1 MKQKLTKSEGRD
13 KRRSLSLKGRESFT
27 ICKELEEKLI
37 DLEKKIGKFDTA
49 HGGSGGSAI
58 QKSDSKD
65 TETGCRASTVASRLR
80 RKSLDSATSSEPMK
94 VLIRMTSLEN
104 RVADLQKA
112 AADPMN
118 IIVEDGGDD
127 SGGNGID
134 GKEREIG
141 RIECAWRAKMTEI
154 AAKRRRLHD
163 EGRLDDEAKTT
174 LLTEKVATETVFLDK
189 LKRLMSN
196 DATAAAAAV
205 VEITDRIRNELE
217 STVGGDG
224 CDLGLSAEHITD
236 VKDGTEKR
244 VDRFLDDRMSV
255 IKKFKWDADEVR
267 DIAYACLEDVV
278 ADAEMHMALDY
289 CFETSELV
297 RADNSAGAMLIRCS
311 LNRAKLEKWLD
322 DVRGSVQTMVDR
334 VVRVAA
340 ADGERAAAADD
351 RNCLREYFEVSVLR
365 DMLESGL
372 SLAVESKKTPGDG
385 RTTEVDIAQ
394 TLSECLYLAAKMC
407 QRLPVEEAA
416 AAVDD
421 DQRSLLHDS
430 LGQVETEVMAL
441 QEMIVVDKQRLP
453 VAAAEPPTGH
463 ESSASTSW
471 IEDVCDKCRDL
482 RVQIAS
488 LHTYLGGQCRECQ
501 KCVYLQDKL
510 DGYGRERD
518 ALLETAQARHRAELA
533 ELKGRLEDEKRKL
546 LAVGDRERV
555 ALKDRV
561 KKLEKR
567 LSALDSEYSQQMDN
581 LRLSYQI
588 ALASNAS
595 PSSSTGA
602 ALTTEESTKLRYQT
616 EVEHLRVS
624 PLSHFS
630 QSVCI
635 VRSFL
640 YVKLGQTLYIKIEES
655 MSISISTSMP
665 MQCSKFMSTPIFMS
679 MTTPAPHQCPCHMSM
694 SVSMSITL
702 SLAMSMSMSM
712 LMSHAHFNVTCQYHI
727 STSMSHVHVN
737 VHVNVLI
744 HAHVNVNIQ
753 VNVHI
758 HVYVYLY
765 LYIFIFCI
773 SIFLSLF
780 LYLSISKLN
789 DIYLYIVK

>member
-1 MKQKLTKSEGRD
+1 MQIRLLKQKLTKSEGRD

-27 ICKELEEKLI
+27 ICKELEEKLV
-37 DLEKKIGKFDTA
+37 DLEKKIGKFDMA
-49 HGGSGGSAI
+49 YGGSGSGAI

-65 TETGCRASTVASRLR
+65 AEAGCRASTVASRLR

-104 RVADLQKA
+104 RVVDLQKA

-118 IIVEDGGDD
+118 IIVEDGGSDG
-127 SGGNGID
+127 GGNGID

-141 RIECAWRAKMTEI
+141 RIECAWRVKMTEI
-154 AAKRRRLHD
+154 AAKRRRLND
-163 EGRLDDEAKTT
+163 EGRLDGEAKTA

-196 DATAAAAAV
+196 DATAAAMAV

-217 STVGGDG
+217 STVGGDS
-224 CDLGLSAEHITD
+224 CDLGLSAEHIAD
-236 VKDGTEKR
+236 VKNSTAKR
-244 VDRFLDDRMSV
+244 VERFLDDRMSV
-255 IKKFKWDADEVR
+255 IEKFKWDADEIR
-267 DIAYACLEDVV
+267 DTAYACLEDVV
-278 ADAEMHMALDY
+278 ADAEMHMALNF
-289 CFETSELV
+289 CFETSELA
-297 RADNSAGAMLIRCS
+297 RADHNGGVMLIRCA
-311 LNRAKLEKWLD
+311 LNRVKLEKWLD
-322 DVRGSVQTMVDR
+322 DVRGSVQATVDR
-334 VVRVAA
+334 MVRATAA
-340 ADGERAAAADD
+340 YGERLAVADD

-372 SLAVESKKTPGDG
+372 SLATEGKKTPGDG
-385 RTTEVDIAQ
+385 RVTEVDVAQ

-407 QRLPVEEAA
+407 QRLPVEE

-441 QEMIVVDKQRLP
+441 QEIIVVDKQKLP
-453 VAAAEPPTGH
+453 AVAAEPPTGH

-501 KCVYLQDKL
+501 RCVYLQDKL
-510 DGYGRERD
+510 DGYGRECD
-518 ALLETAQARHRAELA
+518 AQLETAQARHRAELA
-533 ELKGRLEDEKRKL
+533 ELKGRLDDEKRKL
-546 LAVGDRERV
+546 LAVGDRERA

-581 LRLSYQI
+581 LRLSYQL

-624 PLSHFS
+624 PSLHFS
-630 QSVCI
+630 QSVYI
-635 VRSFL
+635 VCSFL
-640 YVKLGQTLYIKIEES
+640 YVK
-655 MSISISTSMP
+655 
-665 MQCSKFMSTPIFMS
+665 
-679 MTTPAPHQCPCHMSM
+679 
-694 SVSMSITL
+694 V
-702 SLAMSMSMSM
+702 
-712 LMSHAHFNVTCQYHI
+712 
-727 STSMSHVHVN
+727 
-737 VHVNVLI
+737 
-744 HAHVNVNIQ
+744 
-753 VNVHI
+753 
-758 HVYVYLY
+758 
-765 LYIFIFCI
+765 
-773 SIFLSLF
+773 
-780 LYLSISKLN
+780 
-789 DIYLYIVK
+789 D